1 MPRYQQVAI
10 VGVGLLGGAIGMAL
24 RQRNLVGEVVG
35 IGRNRQNLD
44 KAAKLG
50 AIDRPAGSL
59 AEGVAHAELVIICT
73 PVDVV
78 AATAIEA
85 ARSISPAGWLT
96 DVASTKGEIVG
107 EIESALPAGKFVGSH
122 PLAGDHRSGVEYA
135 RPDLFVGK
143 QVIVT
148 PTSTTPSELTC
159 RAAELWRLLDATVV
173 EMSPDEHDQALAHTS
188 HLPHLVASALALCTP
203 SEVRRLAARGW
214 LDTTRV
220 AAGDASLWRPIFASN
235 RAEVAGAVAK
245 FQHHLDRL
253 VAALHDQDDEQ
264 LEQLLAE
271 GKKNRDAVGS

>member
-10 VGVGLLGGAIGMAL
+10 VGVGLLGGSIGMML
-24 RQRNLVGEVVG
+24 RERGLAQEVVG
-35 IGRNRQNLD
+35 IGRNRQNLE
-44 KAAKLG
+44 KAAQLG
-50 AIDRPAGSL
+50 AIDRPASSL
-59 AEGVAHAELVIICT
+59 AEGVARADVVVICT

-78 AATAIEA
+78 ATTAREA
-85 ARSISPAGWLT
+85 APSISPAGWLT

-107 EIESALPAGKFVGSH
+107 EIESNLPAGKFVGSH

-135 RPDLFVGK
+135 RPDLFANK
-143 QVIVT
+143 RVIVT
-148 PTSTTPSELTC
+148 PTSATPSELTC
-159 RAAELWRLLDATVV
+159 RAREFWEALDATVV
-173 EMSPDEHDQALAHTS
+173 EMGPEEHDQALAHTS

-203 SEVRRLAARGW
+203 SEVRGLAASGW

-235 RAEVAGAVAK
+235 RDEVARAVAQ

-253 VAALHDQDDEQ
+253 VAALRDQDDEQ
-264 LEQLLAE
+264 LERLLAE